1 MKLLIGVT
9 LLALLRNPFEVE
21 GFAMNKVQ
29 TRPFLPKSSH
39 KNGRT
44 NAYMSKTEMK
54 GMIDPTIMDT
64 ITSTSTHIATIDADI
79 ANIADDQF
87 GLVFAGGIVVMFGGV
102 FSALAVGF
110 ILNAGQSYGR
120 VIADSYA
127 EEGGSDDPFAG
138 MSDEERAKAEELLEK
153 LRASKG
159 GNKIPENFGSKKAA
173 VEMNGN
179 DKMQEQSQTAV
190 NEKKEKVSMF
200 SDYDD

>member
-1 MKLLIGVT
+1 MNTLIRSIVLAFLYGPSTANGFTTNKAVT
-9 LLALLRNPFEVE
+9 TSFISKPTQTD
-21 GFAMNKVQ
+21 MQ
-29 TRPFLPKSSH
+29 TR
-39 KNGRT
+39 
-44 NAYMSKTEMK
+44 MSKSEMK
-54 GMIDPTIMDT
+54 ALIDPTIMDALS
-64 ITSTSTHIATIDADI
+64 STSSQIATIDADI

-127 EEGGSDDPFAG
+127 EEGSGDDPFAG
-138 MSDEERAKAEELLEK
+138 MSDEDRAKAEELLEK

-159 GNKIPENFGSKKAA
+159 GSKIPENLGSKTPTIASN
-173 VEMNGN
+173 ESGISEEQ
-179 DKMQEQSQTAV
+179 MQPIAQ
-190 NEKKEKVSMF
+190 EKKEKVSMF